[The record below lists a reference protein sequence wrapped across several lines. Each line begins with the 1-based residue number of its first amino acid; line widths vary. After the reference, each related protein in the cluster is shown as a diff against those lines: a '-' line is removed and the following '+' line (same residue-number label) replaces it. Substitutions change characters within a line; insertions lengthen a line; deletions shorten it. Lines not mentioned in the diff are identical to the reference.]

1 MSFQIWPCGDDDL
14 IYQHRTYPNVH
25 RPEKKNRGDWGLTS
39 KSTTNPAVNT
49 SKPIKT
55 DFVMNDN
62 TNENAYASAHV
73 VEGIKGTYGQCNE
86 ECL

>member
-14 IYQHRTYPNVH
+14 RYQHHTTSNGQR
-25 RPEKKNRGDWGLTS
+25 ELTS
-39 KSTTNPAVNT
+39 KSTTNPVVNT